1 MKFFGFTME
10 SMIFSSSAPAWPD
23 TCTRA
28 RLLSYTSAPILASWL
43 MTRVTAFS
51 LPGTGVAE
59 MMTVSP
65 SSISMVL
72 CSPLAMRARAESGS
86 PWLPVHMMTT
96 CSGGM
101 PFRS

>member
-1 MKFFGFTME
+1 
-10 SMIFSSSAPAWPD
+10 
-23 TCTRA
+23 
-28 RLLSYTSAPILASWL
+28 

-65 SSISMVL
+65 CSRSMVL
-72 CSPLAMRARAESGS
+72 CSPFAMRASAESGS

-101 PFRS
+101 PLRS